1 MDKGFE
7 KAFLP
12 KDTQMANESVKRCSV
27 YFTVRKILIKTIMKY
42 CFISSGIALS

>member
-12 KDTQMANESVKRCSV
+12 KDRQMANESVKRCSV
-27 YFTVRKILIKTIMKY
+27 SFTVRATLIKTLMKC